1 MNVTET
7 LQELK
12 LPSIINTNCIVC
24 LSQYRTQVWR
34 HMKALGVGHC
44 DCEEERGAHG
54 ERVEQDLYE
63 AAVKL

>member
-1 MNVTET
+1 M
-7 LQELK
+7 
-12 LPSIINTNCIVC
+12 
-24 LSQYRTQVWR
+24 LSQYHTQVQR
-34 HMKALGVGHC
+34 HMKVLGVGHC

>member
-1 MNVTET
+1 

-12 LPSIINTNCIVC
+12 LPSIINSSGTVC
-24 LSQYRTQVWR
+24 LSLSVLSPAQR